1 MRAGKVMEILQISR
15 STLRRYRDQG
25 ILKATELPTGQFD
38 FDEDSVFLLK
48 NQNAPRL
55 TVLYGRVSTY
65 KQKAD
70 LGNQMQE
77 LMDFASA
84 SGYKGYRC
92 FEDIASGIS
101 FKERKEFF
109 KMLDLVI
116 AGKVKR
122 VVITHKDRLSR
133 VGYELFEYLFKNY
146 GTEIEVI
153 SDIEDEKTD
162 EQELFEEII
171 SLLHCFSMRMY
182 SHRRAERIET
192 EKKLKKRRPRKRVKT
207 DGKAEEEG
215 QEDPKKQHDV

>member
-1 MRAGKVMEILQISR
+1 MRAGKVMDILQISR
-15 STLRRYRDQG
+15 STLKRYREQG

-48 NQNAPRL
+48 NQNSPRL

-65 KQKAD
+65 KQRAD

-84 SGYKGYRC
+84 NGYKGYRC

-101 FKERKEFF
+101 FKKRKEFF
-109 KMLDLVI
+109 EMLDLVI

-122 VVITHKDRLSR
+122 VVITHRDRLSR

-162 EQELFEEII
+162 EQELFEEIV

-182 SHRRAERIET
+182 SHRRTEHIGIEER
-192 EKKLKKRRPRKRVKT
+192 LAKRKPRKKVKKDAKT
-207 DGKAEEEG
+207 EES
-215 QEDPKKQHDV
+215 QE